1 MKKLTLKERRANRRE
16 SLKEQIKNHK
26 RLFIVYMVLRL
37 VVIAVMIAQF
47 FNGNYEN
54 VFLCVLTLILFV
66 LPSFVER
73 NFHIDVPDTLEVII
87 LLFIFSAEILGEIQ
101 SYYIAYPFW
110 DTMLHTTN
118 GFLAAAI
125 GLSMVDIL
133 NRNERFSFQLSPA
146 FMAMVA
152 FCFSMTIGVLWEFFE
167 FFMDYFFLTDMQ
179 KDTVIQA
186 LHTVSLDPSH
196 TNRVISVEEIR
207 TVFINGREL
216 GLGGYLDIGLYDTMK
231 DMFVNFIGALVFS
244 VIGFFYVKERDTKV
258 GKIAKKFI
266 LQINHDPDDSGESVS
281 DQSDQTDG

>member
-1 MKKLTLKERRANRRE
+1 MTAKERRAARRKA
-16 SLKEQIKNHK
+16 LKTQIRDHK

-73 NFHIDVPDTLEVII
+73 NFHIDVPDTLEVIV
-87 LLFIFSAEILGEIQ
+87 LLFIFCAEILGEIQ

-133 NRNERFSFQLSPA
+133 NRNERFSFKLSPA

-167 FFMDYFFLTDMQ
+167 FAMDYFFAFDMQ
-179 KDTVIQA
+179 KDTVIHA
-186 LHTVSLDPSH
+186 LHTVSLDPSN
-196 TNRVISVEEIR
+196 TNQVVTVDDIR

-216 GLGGYLDIGLYDTMK
+216 GLGGYLDVGLYDTMK
-231 DMFVNFIGALVFS
+231 DLFVNFIGAIVFA

-258 GKIAKKFI
+258 GKLAKKFI
-266 LQINHDPDDSGESVS
+266 LQVEHSENDEVD
-281 DQSDQTDG
+281 